1 MTYDVAAMELSLGT
15 RRRSPRGKQLRRLF
29 RKYPLAMI
37 GAAFIFLVTLV
48 ALAAPLVATQDP
60 NIVDGRNALQTPS
73 ADHWFGTD
81 RLGRDVFSRITYGSR
96 ISLQVG
102 VLAVL
107 FAGALGVPLGLIAGY
122 FGGIWDG
129 IVMRWSDSIIAF
141 PNIVLALALVLVLG
155 PSVLTLMF
163 ALGLGAS
170 PAYARL
176 VRGQVL
182 AVRELDFV
190 MSARSAGA
198 SDLRII
204 GQHVFPNVAAPIIVA
219 SSLTMAGAVLA
230 EASLSFLGV
239 GIRPPTATWGGM
251 LQESYDLIYV
261 APWLSVFPGAAIF
274 LLTLSLNLIGD
285 GLRDALDPR
294 IRRAAS

>member
-1 MTYDVAAMELSLGT
+1 MTSEATSLEMAFPAQASAPRSARF
-15 RRRSPRGKQLRRLF
+15 RRIF
-29 RKYPLAMI
+29 RKYPLAVI
-37 GAAFIFLVTLV
+37 GGGFIVLVFLV
-48 ALAAPLVATQDP
+48 AIAAPLVATQDP

-81 RLGRDVFSRITYGSR
+81 RLGRDVFSRIAYGSR

-198 SDLRII
+198 SDLRILA
-204 GQHVFPNVAAPIIVA
+204 QHVFPNVAAPIIVA
-219 SSLTMAGAVLA
+219 SSLSMAGAVLA

-261 APWLSVFPGAAIF
+261 APWLSLFPGAAIF
-274 LLTLSLNLIGD
+274 LLTLSLNLVGD

-294 IRRAAS
+294 IRRSAS

>member
-1 MTYDVAAMELSLGT
+1 MTSDATTLEITLARPGGSN
-15 RRRSPRGKQLRRLF
+15 RRNRLLRVL
-29 RKYPLAMI
+29 RKYPLAMV
-37 GAAFIFLVTLV
+37 GAAFILTVALV
-48 ALAAPLVATQDP
+48 AIAAPLVATQDP

-81 RLGRDVFSRITYGSR
+81 RLGRDVFSRIAYGTR

-107 FAGALGVPLGLIAGY
+107 FAGALGVPLGLVAGY

-155 PSVLTLMF
+155 PSVITLMF

-182 AVRELDFV
+182 AVREFDFV

-198 SDLRII
+198 TDLRII
-204 GQHVFPNVAAPIIVA
+204 IQHVLPNVAAPVIVA
-219 SSLTMAGAVLA
+219 SSLSMAGAVLA

-261 APWLSVFPGAAIF
+261 APWLSLFPGAAIF
-274 LLTLSLNLIGD
+274 LLTLSLNLVGD

-294 IRRAAS
+294 IRRSAS

>member
-1 MTYDVAAMELSLGT
+1 MTSDATTLEIALARPGGSN
-15 RRRSPRGKQLRRLF
+15 RRNRLLRVL
-29 RKYPLAMI
+29 RKYPLAMV
-37 GAAFIFLVTLV
+37 GAAFILTVALV
-48 ALAAPLVATQDP
+48 AIAAPLVATQDP

-81 RLGRDVFSRITYGSR
+81 RLGRDVFSRIAYGTR

-107 FAGALGVPLGLIAGY
+107 FAGALGVPLGLVAGY

-155 PSVLTLMF
+155 PSVITLMF

-182 AVRELDFV
+182 AVREFDFV

-198 SDLRII
+198 TDLRII
-204 GQHVFPNVAAPIIVA
+204 IQHVLPNVAAPVIVA
-219 SSLTMAGAVLA
+219 SSLSMAGAVLA

-261 APWLSVFPGAAIF
+261 APWLSLFPGAAIF
-274 LLTLSLNLIGD
+274 LLTLSLNLVGD

-294 IRRAAS
+294 IRRSAS